1 MNENSSSLDLN
12 TLWVEYKNSDGRVS
26 NQLSTKYKVQI
37 VSVFFSPS
45 SSNRFI
51 FIMLK
56 LVKQL
61 GLNPKDNV

>member
-37 VSVFFSPS
+37 ISVFLLIDLF
-45 SSNRFI
+45 
-51 FIMLK
+51 L
-56 LVKQL
+56 
-61 GLNPKDNV
+61 